1 MCNGSLLLHTAAD
14 HLPEEIFF
22 SFLNNYFHH
31 YIISDVM
38 CLKFCSPTDSVL
50 LWERSAYRSTR
61 RFTTVRNLT
70 YALSI
75 NAGMHQI
82 SALRQTCLSHAPSA
96 NRSIYQ
102 ARPCMPSG
110 GSPGAWSPLLQTP
123 SLHEGLHA
131 LCRVCTYVPTAS
143 LACQCL
149 RQWVLRRIG
158 SAAVECAGRGQ
169 VVRGTPSRSA
179 V

>member
-1 MCNGSLLLHTAAD
+1 MGPCFFTLLPTIC
-14 HLPEEIFF
+14 PKEIFS

-31 YIISDVM
+31 YIITDVM

-110 GSPGAWSPLLQTP
+110 GSPGLGVP
-123 SLHEGLHA
+123 SCRPR
-131 LCRVCTYVPTAS
+131 LCMKAYMHCA
-143 LACQCL
+143 
-149 RQWVLRRIG
+149 G
-158 SAAVECAGRGQ
+158 SAPMCPPRVLPANACVSGF
-169 VVRGTPSRSA
+169 
-179 V
+179 